1 MLPLSLDHTSP
12 RQKRLP
18 QTPVFY
24 LSPPPPTSLAH
35 VDLQLLFIL
44 SVVLLHVFQP
54 PCRHG
59 HSESNERAQRS
70 EDQNSCW
77 SATTDTLLADVALVM
92 SVVELDLDLLTS
104 ATAQISRLERIQNEV
119 VRAVLGFTRDTSI
132 TSMRYVLD
140 MPRTKIRH
148 KYTQV
153 KTFL

>member
-1 MLPLSLDHTSP
+1 
-12 RQKRLP
+12 
-18 QTPVFY
+18 
-24 LSPPPPTSLAH
+24 
-35 VDLQLLFIL
+35 
-44 SVVLLHVFQP
+44 
-54 PCRHG
+54 
-59 HSESNERAQRS
+59 
-70 EDQNSCW
+70 
-77 SATTDTLLADVALVM
+77 M